1 MFVQARLIGRA
12 SGFSEYDEY
21 VPMVDKAVD
30 LGWKEKQVAT
40 QNSYGSTG
48 QRLDAYSLK
57 LLILICPIVNLLSY
71 YLSLLGWRE
80 TWPYSLQIQNIYV
93 ST

>member
-48 QRLDAYSLK
+48 
-57 LLILICPIVNLLSY
+57 
-71 YLSLLGWRE
+71 
-80 TWPYSLQIQNIYV
+80 
-93 ST
+93 